1 VKKRGKQYQDAQK
14 IISVEGTY
22 DLKEAVETLK
32 GISTAKFDETVE
44 LHLTTNVDTRH
55 ADQMVRGVAQL
66 PHGLGKQ
73 IRVLVF
79 ADGEAA
85 SIARDAGA
93 DYIADLA
100 IMKQI
105 EDGWTDFEVSLA
117 VPDMMSKIGKLG
129 RVLGRKGLMPN
140 PRTGTMVQQQDL
152 SKAINDAKKG
162 RVEYKTDR
170 TSLIHCPVGKKSFS
184 SEHLTDNVASLMNA
198 VVKSKPSGVKGIF
211 IRAAYLT
218 STMGPSI
225 PLDVNK
231 LTSTKID

>member
-1 VKKRGKQYQDAQK
+1 VKKHGKQYQDAQK
-14 IISVEGTY
+14 LISSERIY
-22 DLKEAVETLK
+22 DLKEAVDTLK

-44 LHLTTNVDTRH
+44 LHLRTNVNAKHT
-55 ADQMVRGVAQL
+55 DQMVRGVAQL
-66 PHGLGKQ
+66 PHGLGKE

-85 SIARDAGA
+85 TIARDAGA
-93 DYIADLA
+93 DYIADSD

-105 EDGWTDFEVSLA
+105 EGGWTDFEVGLA

-152 SKAINDAKKG
+152 PKAISDAKMG

-184 SEHLTDNVASLMNA
+184 PEHLADNVASLMNA
-198 VVKSKPSGVKGIF
+198 VVKSKPTGIKGTF

-225 PLDVNK
+225 PLDVK
-231 LTSTKID
+231 ELTSMKID

>member
-1 VKKRGKQYQDAQK
+1 
-14 IISVEGTY
+14 
-22 DLKEAVETLK
+22 
-32 GISTAKFDETVE
+32 
-44 LHLTTNVDTRH
+44 
-55 ADQMVRGVAQL
+55 
-66 PHGLGKQ
+66 
-73 IRVLVF
+73 
-79 ADGEAA
+79 
-85 SIARDAGA
+85 
-93 DYIADLA
+93 
-100 IMKQI
+100 
-105 EDGWTDFEVSLA
+105 
-117 VPDMMSKIGKLG
+117 MMSKIGKLG

>member
-1 VKKRGKQYQDAQK
+1 MKKRGKQYQDAQK
-14 IISVEGTY
+14 IISSERTY

-44 LHLTTNVDTRH
+44 LHLKTNVDTRH

-93 DYIADLA
+93 DYIADQA

-105 EDGWTDFEVSLA
+105 EDGWTDFEVGLA

-184 SEHLTDNVASLMNA
+184 SEHLTDNVASLMSA

>member
-1 VKKRGKQYQDAQK
+1 MKKRGKQYQDAQK
-14 IISVEGTY
+14 IISSERTY
-22 DLKEAVETLK
+22 DLKEAVDTLK
-32 GISTAKFDETVE
+32 GVSTAKFDETVE
-44 LHLTTNVDTRH
+44 LHLTTSVDTRH

-85 SIARDAGA
+85 TIARDAGA
-93 DYIADLA
+93 DYIADSA

-105 EDGWTDFEVSLA
+105 EAGWTDFEVGLA

-162 RVEYKTDR
+162 RVEYRTDR

-184 SEHLTDNVASLMNA
+184 SQHLTDNVASLMNA
-198 VVKSKPSGVKGIF
+198 VIKSKPAGVKGIF

-225 PLDVNK
+225 PLDVNE
-231 LTSTKID
+231 LTSIKID

>member
-1 VKKRGKQYQDAQK
+1 MKKRGKQYQDAQK
-14 IISVEGTY
+14 TISYEKTY
-22 DLKEAVETLK
+22 ELKEAVDTLK
-32 GISTAKFDETVE
+32 GVSTAKFDETVE
-44 LHLTTNVDTRH
+44 LHLRTNVDTRH

-85 SIARDAGA
+85 TIARDAGA
-93 DYIADLA
+93 DYIADSDV
-100 IMKQI
+100 MKQI
-105 EDGWTDFEVSLA
+105 EDGWTAFEVGLA
-117 VPDMMSKIGKLG
+117 VPDMMRKIGKLG

-152 SKAINDAKKG
+152 PKAINDAKKG

-198 VVKSKPSGVKGIF
+198 VVKSKPTGVKGMF

-225 PLDVNK
+225 PLDVNE
-231 LTSTKID
+231 LTSIKID

>member
-1 VKKRGKQYQDAQK
+1 MKKRGKQYQDAQK
-14 IISVEGTY
+14 TISYEKTY
-22 DLKEAVETLK
+22 ELKEAVDTLK
-32 GISTAKFDETVE
+32 GVSTAKFDETVE
-44 LHLTTNVDTRH
+44 LHLRTNVDTRH

-85 SIARDAGA
+85 TIARDAGA
-93 DYIADLA
+93 DYIADSDV
-100 IMKQI
+100 MKQI
-105 EDGWTDFEVSLA
+105 EDGWTDFEVGLA

-152 SKAINDAKKG
+152 PKAINDAKKG

-198 VVKSKPSGVKGIF
+198 VVKSKPTGVKGMF

-225 PLDVNK
+225 PLDVNE
-231 LTSTKID
+231 LTSIKID

>member
-1 VKKRGKQYQDAQK
+1 MKKRGKQYQDAQK
-14 IISVEGTY
+14 IISYERTY
-22 DLKEAVETLK
+22 ELREAVDTLK
-32 GISTAKFDETVE
+32 GVSTAKFDETVE
-44 LHLTTNVDTRH
+44 LHLRTNVDTRH

-85 SIARDAGA
+85 TIARDAGA
-93 DYIADLA
+93 DYIADSDV
-100 IMKQI
+100 MKQI
-105 EDGWTDFEVSLA
+105 EGGWTDFEVGLA

-152 SKAINDAKKG
+152 PKAINDAKKG

-198 VVKSKPSGVKGIF
+198 VVKSKPTGVKGMF

-225 PLDVNK
+225 PLDVNE
-231 LTSTKID
+231 LTSIKID

>member
-1 VKKRGKQYQDAQK
+1 MKKRGKQYQDAQK
-14 IISVEGTY
+14 IISSERTY

-44 LHLTTNVDTRH
+44 LHLRTNVDTRH

-93 DYIADLA
+93 DYIADQA

-105 EDGWTDFEVSLA
+105 EDGWTDFEVGLA

-184 SEHLTDNVASLMNA
+184 SEHLTDNVASLMSA

-225 PLDVNK
+225 PLDVSK

>member
-1 VKKRGKQYQDAQK
+1 MKKRGKQYQDAQK
-14 IISVEGTY
+14 TISYEKTY
-22 DLKEAVETLK
+22 ELKEAVDTLK
-32 GISTAKFDETVE
+32 GVSTAKFDETVE
-44 LHLTTNVDTRH
+44 LHLRTNVDTRH

-85 SIARDAGA
+85 TIARDAGA
-93 DYIADLA
+93 DYIADSDV
-100 IMKQI
+100 MKQI
-105 EDGWTDFEVSLA
+105 EGGWTDFEVGLA

-152 SKAINDAKKG
+152 PKAINDAKKG

-184 SEHLTDNVASLMNA
+184 SVHLTDNVASLMNA
-198 VVKSKPSGVKGIF
+198 EVKSNPTVVKGMF

-225 PLDVNK
+225 PLDVNE
-231 LTSTKID
+231 LTSIKID